1 MSWFG
6 NRKSSSNPFSQF
18 YGGDVYSN
26 ISTFEQEEK
35 NRQKQYDKEKSRIR
49 ISHKL
54 QKELMEEELKWKLF
68 HHEQKGEIEKIAIQK
83 RKDEYIQQQ
92 QQRQSDEQHRRLLGQ
107 HSLREYTSKMD
118 RLKKHNGMRET
129 AEGERL
135 IDIEEEDDEAK
146 KEEEDAY
153 EFRDRW
159 SSGWV

>member
-35 NRQKQYDKEKSRIR
+35 NRQKQHEKETARIKLYY
-49 ISHKL
+49 KL
-54 QKELMEEELKWKLF
+54 QQELCDEELKWKLF
-68 HHEQKGEIEKIAIQK
+68 HLEQKGEIEKIAIQ
-83 RKDEYIQQQ
+83 RKKDQYIQQRKQ
-92 QQRQSDEQHRRLLGQ
+92 HESDEQHKRLLGQ
-107 HSLREYTSKMD
+107 QSLREYTSKMD
-118 RLKKHNGMRET
+118 RLKRHNGMRGTE
-129 AEGERL
+129 ESERL
-135 IDIEEEDDEAK
+135 IDIEEEDEDK
-146 KEEEDAY
+146 KEDAY

>member
-35 NRQKQYDKEKSRIR
+35 NRQKQHEKETARIKLYY
-49 ISHKL
+49 KL
-54 QKELMEEELKWKLF
+54 QQELCDEELKWKLF
-68 HHEQKGEIEKIAIQK
+68 HLEQKGEIEKIAIQ
-83 RKDEYIQQQ
+83 RKKDQYIQERKQHE
-92 QQRQSDEQHRRLLGQ
+92 SDEQHKRLLGQ
-107 HSLREYTSKMD
+107 QSLREYNSKMD
-118 RLKKHNGMRET
+118 RLKRHNGMRDKE
-129 AEGERL
+129 ESKRL
-135 IDIEEEDDEAK
+135 IDIEEEDEEK
-146 KEEEDAY
+146 KEDTY

>member
-1 MSWFG
+1 MSWLG
-6 NRKSSSNPFSQF
+6 SRKSSSNPFSQF
-18 YGGDVYSN
+18 YGGNVYSN

-54 QKELMEEELKWKLF
+54 QKDLMEEELKWKLF

-107 HSLREYTSKMD
+107 ESLREYTSKMD
-118 RLKKHNGMRET
+118 RLKRHNGMREST
-129 AEGERL
+129 EGERL
-135 IDIEEEDDEAK
+135 IDIEEEDEDK
-146 KEEEDAY
+146 KEDAY